1 MRVLT
6 RDILSDLNEAQTQAV
21 QHALGTPAMV
31 LAGAGSGKTKV
42 LTTRA
47 AYLMGEHGVRADHIL
62 LVTFTNKASQ
72 EMVGRVER
80 LTGTGLPYSGTFHR
94 LSARFLRGN
103 GPKIGI
109 SRDFSIYDE
118 DDQASLMTSI
128 IKELGYT
135 TKEARPKGILSAISS
150 AKNELIP
157 PDEYAQFAK
166 GKYQELV
173 ARIYPIYQKRLR
185 SSNAL
190 DFDDLLL
197 ETVKLLS
204 ENQDVREYFQQQFE
218 HVLIDEYQDTNTAQ
232 YALTKL
238 LVAPQNNLYVV
249 GDFSQ
254 AIYGWRGADYRN
266 MLALEGDYPGI
277 TTYRLEQNYRSTQP
291 ILDAASGVIANN
303 TTHPVLSLWTQKQEG
318 KPVTVYEAA
327 RDIDEVAYITR
338 KIRELNG
345 KYQLSD
351 MVVLYRTNAQSRVFE
366 ERLLAEGIPYKL
378 VGGTRFYERKEIKDL
393 LSYLRLYVNVN
404 DEVARNRIEKL
415 GKRKFAAFLTWL
427 EKVTATV
434 PTETVPNALN
444 ILDTVLAATDYLSNF
459 DAHDEEDQSRL
470 DNIQELRS
478 LAGQFDDV
486 PSLLETVALVEQEAL
501 KRDQSQAEAV
511 TLMSV
516 HAAKGLEFGV
526 VFLVGMEEGLFP
538 HSRSLLDRVQ
548 MEEERR
554 LCYVAMTRAKDLLF
568 LTHARRRMTYGT
580 INGAIISRF
589 IMEMPIDSFVKEG
602 SPDSYFQDNF
612 GTPKSKP
619 KSTYGKEPRFVP
631 FDDPSI
637 DDFLEGSMNVSDF
650 LSS

>member
-1 MRVLT
+1 MDDLF
-6 RDILSDLNEAQTQAV
+6 SGLNEAQVRAV
-21 QHALGTPAMV
+21 SHELGNPAMV

-47 AYLMGEHGVRADHIL
+47 AFLMKEHKVRADRIL

-80 LTGTGLPYSGTFHR
+80 LTGMGLPYSGTFHR
-94 LSARFLRGN
+94 LAARILRAN

-109 SRDFSIYDE
+109 AQDFAIYDE
-118 DDQASLMTSI
+118 DDQVALMSTV

-135 TKEARPKGILSAISS
+135 TKEARPKGILAVISS

-157 PDEYAQFAK
+157 PGEYAQFAK

-173 ARIYPIYQKRLR
+173 ARLYPLYQKRLR
-185 SSNAL
+185 QSSAL
-190 DFDDLLL
+190 DFDDLLF

-204 ENQDVREYFQQQFE
+204 ENKETREYFQAQFE
-218 HVLIDEYQDTNTAQ
+218 HVLVDEYQDTNTAQ

-266 MLALEGDYPGI
+266 MMSLTDDYPNLV
-277 TTYRLEQNYRSTQP
+277 TYRLEQNYRSTQS

-303 TTHPVLSLWTQKQEG
+303 TTHPVLSLWTEKKEG
-318 KPVTVYEAA
+318 KPVTVFEAA
-327 RDIDEVAYITR
+327 RDIDEVNYVVG
-338 KIRELNG
+338 KIEEL
-345 KYQLSD
+345 KHQYPFSQ
-351 MVVLYRTNAQSRVFE
+351 MVILYRTNAQSRVFE
-366 ERLLAEGIPYKL
+366 ECFLAEGIPYKL
-378 VGGTRFYERKEIKDL
+378 VGGIRFYERREIKDL
-393 LSYLRLYVNVN
+393 LSYLRLYVNRS
-404 DEVARNRIEKL
+404 DEIARVRIEKL
-415 GKRKFAAFLTWL
+415 GKRKFAAYLSWL
-427 EKVTATV
+427 ERVLTTKDGEDT
-434 PTETVPNALN
+434 PNALG
-444 ILDTVLAATDYLSNF
+444 ILDQILAATDYLSNF
-459 DAHDEEDQSRL
+459 DEHDEDDQSRL

-478 LAGQFDDV
+478 LAGQYEDV
-486 PSLLETVALVEQEAL
+486 PSLLETIALVEQEAL
-501 KRDQSQAEAV
+501 KRQKTETEAV

-538 HSRSLLDRVQ
+538 HSRSLLDRMQ

-568 LTHARRRMTYGT
+568 MTHARRRMTYGT

-589 IMEMPIDSFVKEG
+589 LMEMPSSAFMKEG
-602 SPDSYFQDNF
+602 ELE
-612 GTPKSKP
+612 
-619 KSTYGKEPRFVP
+619 STLPSRFKMPHPEPRVVP
-631 FDDPSI
+631 FDDPAI
-637 DDFLEGSMNVSDF
+637 DDFLEGNMDVKTF
-650 LSS
+650 LDS

>member
-1 MRVLT
+1 MENSDL
-6 RDILSDLNEAQTQAV
+6 LFSDLNEAQVEAV
-21 QHALGTPAMV
+21 RHPIGVPAMV

-47 AYLMGEHGVRADHIL
+47 AFLMRDMNVRADRIL
-62 LVTFTNKASQ
+62 LVTFTNKASM

-94 LSARFLRGN
+94 LAARFLRGN

-109 SRDFSIYDE
+109 ERDFTIYDA
-118 DDQASLMTSI
+118 DDQAALVTAI
-128 IKELGYT
+128 VKELGYS
-135 TKEARPKGILSAISS
+135 TKEARPKGILALISG

-157 PDEYAQFAK
+157 PEEYAQFAK
-166 GKYQELV
+166 GRYQELV
-173 ARIYPIYQKRLR
+173 ARVYPIYQKRLR
-185 SSNAL
+185 RSNAL
-190 DFDDLLL
+190 DFDDLLM
-197 ETVKLLS
+197 ETVRLLS
-204 ENQDVREYFQQQFE
+204 EDKQTRDFFQEQFE

-266 MLALEGDYPGI
+266 MLSLKDDFPGI
-277 TTYRLEQNYRSTQP
+277 ATYRLEQNYRSTQP

-303 TTHPVLSLWTQKQEG
+303 HTHPVLELWTARG
-318 KPVTVYEAA
+318 TGAPVTIYEAA
-327 RDIDEVAYITR
+327 RDLDEVTYVAR
-338 KIRELNG
+338 KVKELRG
-345 KYQLSD
+345 EYPYQE

-366 ERLLAEGIPYKL
+366 ERFLAEDIPYKL
-378 VGGTRFYERKEIKDL
+378 VGGTRFYERREIKDL

-404 DEVARNRIEKL
+404 DELARTRIEKL
-415 GKRKFAAFLTWL
+415 GKRKFGAYLSWL
-427 EKVTATV
+427 ERQKEQ
-434 PTETVPNALN
+434 PTGETVPNALS
-444 ILDTVLAATDYLSNF
+444 ILDSILAATDYLSNF
-459 DAHDEEDQSRL
+459 DEHDEEDLGRL

-478 LAGQFDDV
+478 LAGQYEQV
-486 PSLLETVALVEQEAL
+486 SELLETVALVEQEAL
-501 KRDQSQAEAV
+501 EAKKENAEAV

-538 HSRSLLDRVQ
+538 HSRSLLDPAQ

-568 LTHARRRMTYGT
+568 VTHARRRMSYGT

-589 IMEMPIDSFVKEG
+589 LMEMPLDSFVKEG
-602 SPDSYFQDNF
+602 SATSQFLGDS
-612 GTPKSKP
+612 PKP
-619 KSTYGKEPRFVP
+619 KAINTGVRFVP

-637 DDFLEGSMNVSDF
+637 DDFLDGNMNVSDF

>member
-1 MRVLT
+1 M
-6 RDILSDLNEAQTQAV
+6 LSDTLLSGLNEAQVKAV
-21 QHALGTPAMV
+21 RHLPGTPAMV

-47 AYLMGEHGVRADHIL
+47 AFLMHQYAVRADRIL
-62 LVTFTNKASQ
+62 LVTFTNKASL

-94 LSARFLRGN
+94 LSARLLRGN

-109 SRDFSIYDE
+109 SRDFAIYDE
-118 DDQASLMTSI
+118 DDQAALMTVI
-128 IKELGYT
+128 VKELGFT
-135 TKEARPKGILSAISS
+135 AKETRPKGILAAISS

-157 PDEYAQFAK
+157 PEEYAQFAK

-185 SSNAL
+185 KSDAL
-190 DFDDLLL
+190 DFDDLLF
-197 ETVKLLS
+197 ETVRLLS
-204 ENQDVREYFQQQFE
+204 ENQETREFFQEQFE

-266 MLALEGDYPGI
+266 MMSLTDDYPGLI
-277 TTYRLEQNYRSTQP
+277 TYRLEQNYRSSQP

-303 TTHPVLSLWTQKQEG
+303 TTHPVLTLWTEKKEG
-318 KPVTVYEAA
+318 KPVTVFEAA
-327 RDIDEVAYITR
+327 RDTDEVTYVMR
-338 KIRELNG
+338 KIMEL
-345 KYQLSD
+345 KDSYPFSE
-351 MVVLYRTNAQSRVFE
+351 MVILYRTNAQSRVFE
-366 ERLLAEGIPYKL
+366 ERFLADGISYKL
-378 VGGTRFYERKEIKDL
+378 VGGTRFYERREIKDL
-393 LSYLRLYVNVN
+393 LSYLRLFINRN
-404 DEVARNRIEKL
+404 DEIARSRIEKL
-415 GKRKFAAFLTWL
+415 GKRKFAAYLNWL
-427 EKVTATV
+427 GHQ
-434 PTETVPNALN
+434 ETNEIKPNALESLDL
-444 ILDTVLAATDYLSNF
+444 ILATTDYLSNF
-459 DAHDEEDQSRL
+459 DEHDEEDQSRL

-478 LAGQFDDV
+478 LAGQFEDV
-486 PSLLETVALVEQEAL
+486 SSLLETVALVEQDAL
-501 KRDQSQAEAV
+501 KWEKSEAEAV

-516 HAAKGLEFGV
+516 HAAKGLEFSI

-538 HSRSLLDRVQ
+538 HSRSLMDRSQ

-580 INGAIISRF
+580 INGSIISRF
-589 IMEMPIDSFVKEG
+589 IMEMPSEAFVKEG
-602 SPDSYFQDNF
+602 SSEVSTHSYF
-612 GTPKSKP
+612 GSSVAKEKP
-619 KSTYGKEPRFVP
+619 KSNSPRFVP
-631 FDDPSI
+631 FDDPAI
-637 DDFLEGSMNVSDF
+637 DDFLEGSMDVSQF
-650 LSS
+650 LNS